1 MKKRALGS
9 FCLQQYLLYLFLWS
23 GCLYIFFYEF
33 LSIENFIIVVISN
46 FIYFVAFVYFVFEG
60 VQVIYKLCKC
70 YYILF
75 EDSCIISMLVGK
87 KRKKWYDT
95 FSVLPKGGIHA
106 KTTYQLTTFEI
117 KYGDIIKLVCL
128 GEINKSVG
136 GLTVSDICV
145 VLKDGKKAYLSRRQ
159 FSKKQVLEVIN
170 TIREKN
176 KDVELGERLK
186 RELKLT

>member
-33 LSIENFIIVVISN
+33 FSIEDIVFLVISY
-46 FIYFVAFVYFVFEG
+46 FIYFVAFVFFVFEG
-60 VQVIYKLCKC
+60 VQVIYKLWKC
-70 YYILF
+70 YYILND
-75 EDSCIISMLVGK
+75 ESCTVSMLVGK

-95 FSVLPKGGIHA
+95 FSVLPKGRIHA

-128 GEINKSVG
+128 GEINRSVS
-136 GLTVSDICV
+136 GLTVSDICI
-145 VLKDGKKAYLSRRQ
+145 VLKDDKKAYLSRRQ

>member
-23 GCLYIFFYEF
+23 ACLYIFFYEF
-33 LSIENFIIVVISN
+33 FSIEDIVFFVISY
-46 FIYFVAFVYFVFEG
+46 FIYFVAFVFFVFEG
-60 VQVIYKLCKC
+60 VQVIYKLWKC
-70 YYILF
+70 YYILND
-75 EDSCIISMLVGK
+75 ESCTVSMLVGK

-95 FSVLPKGGIHA
+95 FSVLPKGRIHA

-128 GEINKSVG
+128 GEINRSVS
-136 GLTVSDICV
+136 GLTVSDICI
-145 VLKDGKKAYLSRRQ
+145 VLKDDKKAYLSRRQ